1 MLSNDQL
8 YVLSCLRSS
17 LREDAAPDDTI
28 AISELSVIDTIL
40 RNGILLT
47 VYNHLSPS
55 IKEELKLKYNM
66 AMKQS
71 ITQDYEG
78 KLIVRRMREEGI
90 TCIGLKGWEL
100 RDLYPEFTMRQM
112 SDIDLLLAPYNFSR
126 VRAIMT
132 DLGFSSGEKE
142 SPSKNDTFRKNTVS
156 VETHKRLT
164 ESPNPAIVA
173 WEEGLLERADGFQ
186 LSKEDFYTHH
196 MIHMHHDFGNGS
208 LGLRR
213 IADTWLLQKVE
224 MDKRAVSA
232 TLAELGLSVFNDRM
246 VQLSKACLGDI
257 PMDEKS
263 EYLLEHA
270 CKYGIFGTEKSYKTA
285 RVVARGEIGKGRL
298 AALKDAVLPPY
309 DNMKVMYP
317 ELEKHPV
324 LLPYYW
330 SKRLIGKSHKLKKN
344 VKKMDY
350 SIVTEESYQEMQM
363 FLYAGGY
370 NA

>member
-1 MLSNDQL
+1 MTD
-8 YVLSCLRSS
+8 V
-17 LREDAAPDDTI
+17 
-28 AISELSVIDTIL
+28 
-40 RNGILLT
+40 
-47 VYNHLSPS
+47 
-55 IKEELKLKYNM
+55 
-66 AMKQS
+66 
-71 ITQDYEG
+71 
-78 KLIVRRMREEGI
+78 
-90 TCIGLKGWEL
+90 
-100 RDLYPEFTMRQM
+100 DLYISPYDFETIRKIMSGLEFDCGIQ
-112 SDIDLLLAPYNFSR
+112 
-126 VRAIMT
+126 
-132 DLGFSSGEKE
+132 E
-142 SPSKNDTFRKNTVS
+142 SASKNDTFRKGSVS

-164 ESPNPAIVA
+164 ETGDPVLLE
-173 WEEGLLERADGFQ
+173 WEKGLLERAVDGIR
-186 LSKEDFYTHH
+186 LSDEDFYIHH
-196 MIHMHHDFGNGS
+196 IIHMHHDFGNGS